1 MSLHAKHPSFAATA
15 DTRTVVVLAF
25 DDLLLLNA
33 AGPLEV
39 FAAIARVLGEPY
51 SASPPYRLLI
61 ASPRGGQ
68 VMSISGISV
77 TTCSLEQI
85 DDIAPLID
93 TLIVAGGPGM
103 AALEADEEACA
114 WLRRRSV
121 DIRRLCSRVP
131 LPWPQPACSMVGK

>member
-1 MSLHAKHPSFAATA
+1 MPLHAKHPSFAAMS
-15 DTRTVVVLAF
+15 DTSPLPERTVVVLAF

-39 FAAIARVLGEPY
+39 FAAIPRVLAGDFI
-51 SASPPYRLLI
+51 AHPPYRLLV

-85 DDIAPLID
+85 DQLAPLID

-103 AALEADEEACA
+103 AALEADRPACD
-114 WLRRRSV
+114 WLRQRA
-121 DIRRLCSRVP
+121 P
-131 LPWPQPACSMVGK
+131 